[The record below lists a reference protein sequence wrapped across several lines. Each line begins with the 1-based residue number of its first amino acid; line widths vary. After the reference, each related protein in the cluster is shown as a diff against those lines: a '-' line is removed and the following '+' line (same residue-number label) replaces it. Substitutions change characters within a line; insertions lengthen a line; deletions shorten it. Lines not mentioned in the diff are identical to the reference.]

1 MLMMANGVVLNVMW
15 VVCRIVVVSIGLFN
29 NIVRKKVSV
38 V

>member
-1 MLMMANGVVLNVMW
+1 MLMMVNGVVLNVMW
-15 VVCRIVVVSIGLFN
+15 AVCRIAAVSIGLFN

>member
-1 MLMMANGVVLNVMW
+1 MLMMVNGVVLNVMW
-15 VVCRIVVVSIGLFN
+15 VVCRIAVASIGLFN